1 MTSWSA
7 TDAGASDG
15 PAGQG
20 PPSWLTELAP
30 RVASMSAETFS
41 PFLPPAGGGRRSSAV
56 LILCGPSP
64 VGPEVILTVR
74 ARTLRSHPG
83 QVSFPGGGMEA
94 GDANATATA
103 LREAAEEI
111 GLDPA
116 QVDVL
121 VELPTLHIPVSG
133 YDVTPVLAWW
143 ARPGSIEVTQPAEV
157 EHVLRAPVEQ
167 LLDPERRFRV
177 RHPSGY
183 TGPAFEVESI
193 VIWGFTAGLLDRV
206 LDLAGLTREWDRSRI
221 RAVN

>member
-1 MTSWSA
+1 MTPPAA
-7 TDAGASDG
+7 TDAAAARRASG
-15 PAGQG
+15 RAPR
-20 PPSWLTELAP
+20 WLTELAP
-30 RVASMSAETFS
+30 RVAAMGGEVFS

-56 LILCGPSP
+56 LILFGPSP
-64 VGPEVILTVR
+64 NGPEVILTVR

-83 QVSFPGGGMEA
+83 QVSFPGGGIEA
-94 GDANATATA
+94 GDLDAAATA

-111 GLDPA
+111 GLNPA
-116 QVDVL
+116 EVDVL
-121 VELPTLHIPVSG
+121 AQLPTLHIPVSG

-143 ARPGSIEVTQPAEV
+143 ARPGTVHVTEPAEV
-157 EHVLRAPVEQ
+157 EAVLHASVEQ

-183 TGPAFEVESI
+183 MGAAFEVDSV

-206 LDLAGLTREWDRSRI
+206 LDLAGLTREWDPARV